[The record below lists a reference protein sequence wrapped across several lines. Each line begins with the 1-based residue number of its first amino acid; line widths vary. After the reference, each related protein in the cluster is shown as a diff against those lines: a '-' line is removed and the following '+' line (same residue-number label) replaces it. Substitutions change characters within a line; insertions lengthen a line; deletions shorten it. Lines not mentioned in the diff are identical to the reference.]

1 MGFGIGEVSA
11 AMALL
16 VTLGSA
22 TKALWKIA
30 NDDGKFKESIN
41 KTFESINRTQDTV
54 VKMVQDHEAR
64 LRIIERE
71 LPADDRH

>member
-16 VTLGSA
+16 GTLYSA

-41 KTFESINRTQDTV
+41 KTFESIQKTQASV
-54 VKMVQDHEAR
+54 VEMVQDHEAR

-71 LPADDRH
+71 VADERH